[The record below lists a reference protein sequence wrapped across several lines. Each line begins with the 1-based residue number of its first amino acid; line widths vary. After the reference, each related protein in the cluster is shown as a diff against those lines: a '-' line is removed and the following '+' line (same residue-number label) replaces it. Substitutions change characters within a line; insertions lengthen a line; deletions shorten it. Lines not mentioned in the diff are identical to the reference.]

1 MSAQRN
7 LREYELLRRIGVA
20 GEHVL

>member
-7 LREYELLRRIGVA
+7 LREYELLRRIGIA